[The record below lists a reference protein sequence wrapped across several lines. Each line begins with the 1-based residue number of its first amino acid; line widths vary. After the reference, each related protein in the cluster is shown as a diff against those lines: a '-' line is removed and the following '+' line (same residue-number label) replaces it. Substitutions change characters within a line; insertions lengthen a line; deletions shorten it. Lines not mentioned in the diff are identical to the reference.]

1 MNVWEAEAVVP
12 KGHEISEVAGSSI
25 KARHIYVI
33 TPYSGQAALL
43 WTRSRGVALIT
54 EVEADSALE
63 PMRYLIQRNED
74 RVLSASPGTAE
85 GNVDYGYCIRI
96 AQYFYER
103 KIAYWSSSRTN
114 DSRNRRAASGLYV
127 AM

>member
-1 MNVWEAEAVVP
+1 MNVWEAEAVVH

-54 EVEADSALE
+54 DVEADSALE
-63 PMRYLIQRNED
+63 PMRRIR
-74 RVLSASPGTAE
+74 SPVTSRE
-85 GNVDYGYCIRI
+85 MRTGYCLLVLVQPRGMSIKDT
-96 AQYFYER
+96 AFGLHN
-103 KIAYWSSSRTN
+103 SSMN
-114 DSRNRRAASGLYV
+114 GKLPIGRRPGQTT
-127 AM
+127 